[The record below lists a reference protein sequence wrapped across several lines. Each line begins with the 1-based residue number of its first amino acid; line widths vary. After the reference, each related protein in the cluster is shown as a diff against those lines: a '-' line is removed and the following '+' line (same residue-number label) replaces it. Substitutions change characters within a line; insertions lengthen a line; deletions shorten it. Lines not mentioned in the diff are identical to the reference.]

1 MDKGYVTKTLKA
13 HRKVNSCVL
22 AALVSAMFCTSG
34 FATPITVNNFSFE
47 ALPAGGLPFGGCG
60 AGCAWSSFSRDSSHS
75 IPGWTQ
81 TVFAGD
87 SGQFQ
92 PGSHVSNFRFFDY
105 IPDGIT
111 IAASDGGIISQTVGA
126 TVELGVIYTLQVDQG
141 MRYDYLNPGTSV
153 QLLIGNVPI
162 TATGTAPVAGGWS
175 TYTATY
181 TGLAADVGK
190 TITIA
195 LHSPGIQGQWDN
207 VRLDA
212 SQAAIPVST
221 PATLPLVGAGLA
233 AWFGVARR
241 KHGRMAKQKYPV
253 S

>member
-1 MDKGYVTKTLKA
+1 MDKGYATKTLNA
-13 HRKVNSCVL
+13 HRKVKPCVL

-34 FATPITVNNFSFE
+34 FAAPITVNNFSFE
-47 ALPAGGLPFGGCG
+47 ALPAGGLPADLCG
-60 AGCAWSSFSRDSSHS
+60 AGCSYSGT
-75 IPGWTQ
+75 ILGWTRP
-81 TVFAGD
+81 VGGG
-87 SGQFQ
+87 GQFQ
-92 PGSHVSNFRFFDY
+92 PGSHVSNFRYFDY

-111 IAASDGGIISQTVGA
+111 IAYNNGGTISQTVGA
-126 TVELGVIYTLQVDQG
+126 TVELGVVYTLQVDQG
-141 MRYDYLNPGTSV
+141 ERHDSTNPGTSV
-153 QLLIGNVPI
+153 QLLIGSNAPVI
-162 TATGTAPVAGGWS
+162 ATGTAPVAGGWS

-190 TITIA
+190 PITIA
-195 LHSPGIQGQWDN
+195 LYSPGVQGLWDN

-241 KHGRMAKQKYPV
+241 KHGRMVKQKHPV
-253 S
+253 F